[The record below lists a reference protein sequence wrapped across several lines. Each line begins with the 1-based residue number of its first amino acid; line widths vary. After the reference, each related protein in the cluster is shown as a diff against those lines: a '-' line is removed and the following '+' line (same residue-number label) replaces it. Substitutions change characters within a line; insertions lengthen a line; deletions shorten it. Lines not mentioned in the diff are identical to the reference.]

1 MKKAIYKCRVE
12 IDDDG
17 KVSVCSVSN
26 IRIPYSV
33 LMPLNEA
40 VHEAAR
46 TINGTNSWKKRFVK
60 FEHNEKKYVQVEAE
74 KFCEGCVFHYNK
86 DGRTCQHPYFETK
99 DKCTGRIYKEEN
111 N

>member
-46 TINGTNSWKKRFVK
+46 TINGTNSWKKMFVR
-60 FEHNEKKYVQVEAE
+60 FEHDGKKYVQVEAE
-74 KFCEGCVFHYNK
+74 KFCEGCVFNK
-86 DGRTCQHPYFETK
+86 DGRTCHHPYFETK
-99 DKCTGRIYKEEN
+99 DKCIDRIYKEEN